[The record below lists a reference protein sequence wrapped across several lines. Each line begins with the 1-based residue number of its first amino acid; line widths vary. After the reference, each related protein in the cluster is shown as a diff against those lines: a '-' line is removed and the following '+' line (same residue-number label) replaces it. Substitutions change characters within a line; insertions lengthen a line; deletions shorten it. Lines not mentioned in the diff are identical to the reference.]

1 MGDKRGNESE
11 KGIVLQ
17 GGWMGD
23 AKIRLLAAIS
33 ELSRGEVAKAAEL
46 VVDTAGLI
54 KFHMDK
60 ATQIPGIHVNTRS
73 GFLVI
78 GNTSRPPLPRPTFK
92 PAAKPAA
99 PAEFGGGQ
107 PVKETREPAAIEP
120 EADIDIPG
128 KCPNCGG
135 GPITLNAPET
145 IVCKGC
151 GAVNPRPDVSSV
163 GELDAQADAEDFEE
177 SDDKFAPE

>member
-99 PAEFGGGQ
+99 PGGIRRRPTGEGNARAGGHRTGGGYRHSGQ
-107 PVKETREPAAIEP
+107 VPQLWRR
-120 EADIDIPG
+120 ADY
-128 KCPNCGG
+128 
-135 GPITLNAPET
+135 A
-145 IVCKGC
+145 
-151 GAVNPRPDVSSV
+151 
-163 GELDAQADAEDFEE
+163 
-177 SDDKFAPE
+177 